1 MWSLFKTAPEP
12 EVFHQMSAWRQ
23 REVDDV
29 LKAAGSHLF
38 HSSVLN
44 VYPVPGTL

>member
-23 REVDDV
+23 RAFDGV

-38 HSSVLN
+38 HNSVLN
-44 VYPVPGTL
+44 VYPVSGTL